1 VRVRVFE
8 LRVLAVVLSVLW
20 AVGGGVAL
28 IAYRP
33 GGPVDLLVGVAA
45 LLPLPVSVASTVWPP
60 LVRDDR
66 AATGVFWLGLAAALL
81 LVPSIGS
88 LASQVLAGGA
98 EPLLPSPEVVYPWA
112 LALLATSFFTGLGLT
127 RPLLP
132 SPAAG
137 RRRLT
142 ASIAFALVTTTAI
155 GAVFAGVS
163 LADNAVLNNR
173 PETVSRFGPTS
184 PELTPPT
191 CNGSALTPASTST
204 VDLSLWGDVDGRGVG
219 RVDLAGRRS
228 GSDVTWTA
236 QAGRTASSDTQYGL
250 IRLGSSAWSE
260 QTGSSW
266 AAIPVSQTQGD
277 LLDKTVF
284 DVALTAGNR
293 ATAEDRGFDNVE
305 GARARHCAIVIDGDT
320 FAASFPQLVWLT
332 GDANV
337 EMWRGQLEYWI
348 FGDGEVGKVLGSVNG
363 SAQDIL
369 PHGLLA
375 TMNVSMT
382 ATNRGA
388 AVSISPPTP

>member
-8 LRVLAVVLSVLW
+8 LRLLAVVLSVLW
-20 AVGGGVAL
+20 AAGGGVAL

-33 GGPVDLLVGVAA
+33 GGPVDLLVGLAA

-60 LVRDDR
+60 LVRGDR
-66 AATGVFWLGLAAALL
+66 AAAGVFWLGLGAGLL
-81 LVPSIGS
+81 LVPSIGGI
-88 LASQVLAGGA
+88 ASQVVAGGA

-112 LALLATSFFTGLGLT
+112 LALLATSLFTGIGLT
-127 RPLLP
+127 RWVFPNP
-132 SPAAG
+132 GAG
-137 RRRLT
+137 RRRLA

-155 GAVFAGVS
+155 GTAFAGVS
-163 LADNAVLNNR
+163 LAENAALNNR

-184 PELTPPT
+184 PKLTPPS
-191 CNGSALTPASTST
+191 CNRALTPAATST
-204 VDLSLWGDVDGRGVG
+204 VVLELWGEVDGRGVG
-219 RVDLAGRRS
+219 RVDLAGKRS
-228 GSDVTWTA
+228 GSDVSWTA
-236 QAGRTASSDTQYGL
+236 QAGRTASADTQYGI
-250 IRLGSSAWSE
+250 IRVGSSAWSE

-266 AAIPVSQTQGD
+266 AGSSLNETQND

-293 ATAEDRGFDNVE
+293 ATAEDRGFDDVE
-305 GARARHCAIVIDGDT
+305 GARARHCAIAIDGPT
-320 FAASFPQLVWLT
+320 FAAAFPQIAWLT
-332 GDANV
+332 GNADV
-337 EMWRGQLEYWI
+337 EMWRGQLEYWV

-375 TMNVSMT
+375 TMEVSMT
-382 ATNRGA
+382 ATDRGA